1 MSTKKRPASSQ
12 NSAPRKQAQKKQGER
27 SSEFK
32 KPGNKIRN
40 AVAKADK
47 GSDFDTKPKPA
58 AMDSKCHI
66 LPASEVGKPFRLTFR
81 GDARDVSRLLDPG
94 NRDLKLL
101 GLPDRSVDL
110 VVTSPPYWKKRDYG
124 FDEQIG
130 LESKPE
136 NYAEQIIA
144 AMTSWQRVLRPAA
157 SVFINIG
164 DTYWRKSLQGIPS
177 LIEAEARRAGWKV
190 RNRIV
195 WVKKSGMPD
204 PAKDR
209 LASRHEYIL
218 HFVMSDYYYDLFGY
232 AEKYSTDL
240 RGANPGDV
248 WELGSELE
256 LGEHLAP
263 FPTEIARRAILLA
276 CPSEVC
282 SSCGKARERIV
293 ERTHE
298 LDLTRPQARRAIEL
312 AQQHN
317 LTPAHFA
324 AIRATG
330 ISDAGKARHV
340 QTGTDRNTKQ
350 VQVLALE
357 AKAALGGYFRE
368 FTFAKKR
375 SVGWSKC
382 SCHAKFIPGVVL
394 DPFMGTGTTL
404 DVAIELGR
412 SAIGID
418 LSPLT
423 FQHL

>member
-1 MSTKKRPASSQ
+1 MSTKKQPAPS
-12 NSAPRKQAQKKQGER
+12 RKKIPSKKL
-27 SSEFK
+27 S
-32 KPGNKIRN
+32 NK
-40 AVAKADK
+40 A
-47 GSDFDTKPKPA
+47 GSK
-58 AMDSKCHI
+58 
-66 LPASEVGKPFRLTFR
+66 LPATKQHLLPSSRVGMPFRLTYR
-81 GDARDVSRLLDPG
+81 GDARDVDNLLDPG
-94 NRDLKLL
+94 NHDYGLM
-101 GLPDRSVDL
+101 GLPDKCVDL

-124 FDEQIG
+124 FKDQIG
-130 LESKPE
+130 QESTPE
-136 NYAEQIIA
+136 AYVEQIIV
-144 AMTSWQRVLRPAA
+144 AMNAWRRLLRPAA
-157 SVFINIG
+157 SIFMNIG
-164 DTYWRKSLQGIPS
+164 DTYWRKSLQGVPS
-177 LIEAEARRAGWKV
+177 LIEASARNAGWKV

-218 HFVMSDYYYDLFGY
+218 HFAMADYYYDLFGY
-232 AEKYSTDL
+232 AEQYSIDQ

-263 FPTEIARRAILLA
+263 FPTEIARRAIMLA
-276 CPSEVC
+276 CPQEVC
-282 SSCGKARERIV
+282 PVCAQPRQRTV

-298 LDLTRPQARRAIEL
+298 LDLARPQARRAIEL
-312 AQQHN
+312 AQQHK
-317 LTPAHFA
+317 LTLEHFA

-340 QTGTDRNTKQ
+340 QTGTDRNSAR
-350 VQVLALE
+350 VQKLAFE

-375 SVGWSKC
+375 SVGWT
-382 SCHAKFIPGVVL
+382 SCVCKAKFVPGVVL

-404 DVAIELGR
+404 DVANVLGR

-418 LSPLT
+418 LSSSTLK
-423 FQHL
+423 HL